1 MAAEIKK
8 EIELEIAHVLFI
20 DIVGYS
26 KLSIN
31 EQKSAI
37 DELTRLVRLTE
48 QFQKAEAADRLIKIA
63 TGDGMALVFY
73 TSPEGP
79 VRCAIELSRALK
91 EHSSLHVRM
100 GIHSG
105 PVSGIV
111 DVTGRANLAG
121 AGLNIANRV
130 MNCGDA
136 GHILLSKR
144 IAEDLEQYDE
154 WRPLLHDLGTC
165 DVKHGV
171 QVGMFNLFADGVGNP
186 QLPKK
191 IHVLAK
197 HRTHTR
203 WIAAVTALLLLGAVV
218 AGFVFVSKKS
228 TKSTSAV
235 SGKSIA
241 VLPFEN
247 LSRDPA
253 NAYFADGV
261 TDSLTTDLAQ
271 IHSLRVVSFQSVRQF
286 KGEEHKSLPEIARAL
301 NVENVVEGSVQQSG
315 DTVMINAQ
323 LVQAATDQHLWAGRY
338 TRKTRDLLDAQS
350 EIVRAIA
357 DAVKI
362 EITPKETTRL
372 ATQRPIDPE
381 AQSHYFLGRYHY
393 GEGTEAGFRTAI
405 SEYERAIAKE
415 PNFAAAYA
423 GIASCYSSLSSS
435 VYVPPR
441 EAMPLAEKAARRAI
455 ELDPEL
461 AEAHAAI
468 GFIDLF
474 YHWNR
479 AEAEREL
486 RKAIELN
493 PNYSTAYLNYGL
505 LLLTES
511 RFDDALTRL
520 RQAEQLEPTS
530 ALISSTIEWALFLQ
544 GKYNEVLQQA
554 QHTLSIEPRM
564 SDSYSYMGLAYLYLG
579 QTERALAALK
589 KAVEMDYNSGHVTNY
604 VYGLAVSGH
613 KADAERVLAELLERS
628 KGKYVCAYEIAS
640 AYEGMH
646 ERAKALDWL
655 RRGFDEK
662 CDCLVW
668 GTTEPWMGELRRDPR
683 FEAILAKAG
692 LLSEPNSSSLTR

>member
-1 MAAEIKK
+1 MSAEVKN
-8 EIELEIAHVLFI
+8 EIRLEIAHVLFI

-31 EQKSAI
+31 EQHAAVE
-37 DELTRLVRLTE
+37 ELNQIVRASE

-73 TSPEGP
+73 TSPEAP
-79 VRCAIELSRALK
+79 VRCAMELSRVLK
-91 EHSSLHVRM
+91 DHARLGVRM

-111 DVTGRANLAG
+111 DVTGRANLTG

-144 IAEDLEQYDE
+144 TAEDLEEYDE
-154 WRPLLHDLGTC
+154 WRPLLHDLGAC
-165 DVKHGV
+165 EVKHGV
-171 QVGMFNLFADGVGNP
+171 RVGVVSLYGNGVGNP
-186 QLPKK
+186 TLPKAFQLIK
-191 IHVLAK
+191 QRRAR
-197 HRTHTR
+197 HRS
-203 WIAAVTALLLLGAVV
+203 IAVAAALIALGAII
-218 AGFVFVSKKS
+218 AGAIWSSRARLVP
-228 TKSTSAV
+228 TSNPSA
-235 SGKSIA
+235 KSIA

-247 LSRDPA
+247 LSRDPE
-253 NAYFADGV
+253 NAYFAEGV
-261 TDSLTTDLAQ
+261 ADSLTTDLAQ

-286 KGEEHKSLPEIARAL
+286 GGERHKSLPEIARAL
-301 NVENVVEGSVQQSG
+301 NVDAVVEGSVQQSA

-323 LVQAATDQHLWAGRY
+323 LVQAAKDQHLWAGRY

-362 EITPKETTRL
+362 QLTPSEATRL
-372 ATQRPIDPE
+372 ATERPIDPE
-381 AQSHYFLGRYHY
+381 AQSHYFLGRFHF
-393 GEGTEAGFRTAI
+393 GQGTEVGFRAAI
-405 SEYERAIAKE
+405 SEYEQAIAKD
-415 PNFAAAYA
+415 PNSAAAYA
-423 GIASCYSSLSSS
+423 GIASCYSALSSS
-435 VYVPPR
+435 FYMPPR
-441 EAMPLAEKAARRAI
+441 EAMPLAEKAARKAI
-455 ELDPEL
+455 DLNPEL

-479 AEAEREL
+479 AEAEREF
-486 RKAIELN
+486 RKAIQLN

-505 LLLTES
+505 SLVTES
-511 RFDDALTRL
+511 RFDDALAQL
-520 RQAEQLEPTS
+520 RKAQQLEPTS
-530 ALISSTIEWALFLQ
+530 ALISSQIEWALFLK
-544 GKYNEVLQQA
+544 GNYNEVLKQA

-564 SDSYSYMGLAYLYLG
+564 ALSYTQMGLAYLYLA
-579 QTERALAALK
+579 QKENALAALK
-589 KAVEMDYNSGHVTNY
+589 KAVEMDYTSGNVTNY
-604 VYGLAVSGH
+604 AYGLAVSGN
-613 KADAERVLAELLERS
+613 KADAERVLAEFLERS
-628 KGKYVCAYEIAS
+628 KGKYICAYEIAS
-640 AYEGMH
+640 AYEGMN

-683 FEAILAKAG
+683 YQALLAEAG
-692 LLSEPNSSSLTR
+692 LLPEPSASSPTR

>member
-1 MAAEIKK
+1 MSSVSSSDVKFEIG
-8 EIELEIAHVLFI
+8 HVLFI

-31 EQKSAI
+31 EQNSAV
-37 DELTRLVRLTE
+37 DELIQLVRLTE
-48 QFQKAEAADRLIKIA
+48 QFQKSEAADRLIKIA

-79 VRCAIELSRALK
+79 VRCAIEISRTLK
-91 EHSSLHVRM
+91 EHPRLHVRM

-144 IAEDLEQYDE
+144 TAEDLEEYDE

-171 QVGMFNLFADGVGNP
+171 RVGLVNLFADGVGNP

-197 HRTHTR
+197 HRTRTR
-203 WIAAVTALLLLGAVV
+203 WVAAATVLLLLGVIV
-218 AGFVFVSKKS
+218 ASFIFVSKKS
-228 TKSTSAV
+228 TRSTSTIP
-235 SGKSIA
+235 GKSIA

-247 LSRDPA
+247 LSRDPE

-286 KGEEHKSLPEIARAL
+286 KGEQHKSLPDIARAL
-301 NVENVVEGSVQQSG
+301 NVDAVVEGSVQQSG

-323 LVQAATDQHLWAGRY
+323 LVQAATDEHLWAGRY

-362 EITPKETTRL
+362 EITPKETKRL
-372 ATQRPIDPE
+372 ASQRPIDPE
-381 AQSHYFLGRYHY
+381 AQSRYFLGRFHF
-393 GEGTEAGFRTAI
+393 GQGTEAGFHAAI
-405 SEYERAIAKE
+405 SQYEQAIAKE

-435 VYVPPR
+435 VHMPPR
-441 EAMPLAEKAARRAI
+441 EAMPLAEKAARKAI

-493 PNYSTAYLNYGL
+493 PSYSTAYLNYGL
-505 LLLTES
+505 LLVTES
-511 RFDDALTRL
+511 RFDDALTQL
-520 RQAEQLEPTS
+520 RKAEQLEPTS

-544 GKYNEVLQQA
+544 GKYTEVLQQA

-564 SDSYSYMGLAYLYLG
+564 ADSYSYMGLAYLYLG
-579 QTERALAALK
+579 QKESALAVLK

-613 KADAERVLAELLERS
+613 KADAERVLAEFLERS
-628 KGKYVCAYEIAS
+628 KGKYLCAYEIAS
-640 AYEGMH
+640 AYEGMN

-683 FEAILAKAG
+683 YQAILAKAG
-692 LLSEPNSSSLTR
+692 LLSEPNASSLTH